1 MVDALVPQ
9 YSNSCVAHSVV
20 RQELGVILVRG
31 LGKEVVLWEDAV
43 EYLVFFK
50 LVQPV
55 LLDEEKVARR
65 EEGRGVYRVTLYIVG
80 VVGTK
85 RYSQELC
92 H

>member
-1 MVDALVPQ
+1 MLWF
-9 YSNSCVAHSVV
+9 SNSCVAPIVV

-55 LLDEEKVARR
+55 LLDEEKVAR
-65 EEGRGVYRVTLYIVG
+65 
-80 VVGTK
+80 
-85 RYSQELC
+85 
-92 H
+92 